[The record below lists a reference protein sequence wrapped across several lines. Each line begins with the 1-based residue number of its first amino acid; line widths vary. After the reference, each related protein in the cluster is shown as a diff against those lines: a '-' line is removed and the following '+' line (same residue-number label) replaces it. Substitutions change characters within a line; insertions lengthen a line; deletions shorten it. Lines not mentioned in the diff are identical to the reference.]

1 MSTVID
7 RIKRRLNTQSYTSL
21 SEKKML
27 EMTLRKLEEERLLVL
42 AGENPRVD
50 QIGLICPG

>member
-42 AGENPRVD
+42 AGENPRVN
-50 QIGLICPG
+50 QIDLIYSK